1 LKLVK
6 PEFIFF
12 MKKLSRSEKM
22 WLILFA
28 IILVGLIGGCMYETV
43 SNHKPVGPRPAGKQ
57 IQA

>member
-1 LKLVK
+1 
-6 PEFIFF
+6 